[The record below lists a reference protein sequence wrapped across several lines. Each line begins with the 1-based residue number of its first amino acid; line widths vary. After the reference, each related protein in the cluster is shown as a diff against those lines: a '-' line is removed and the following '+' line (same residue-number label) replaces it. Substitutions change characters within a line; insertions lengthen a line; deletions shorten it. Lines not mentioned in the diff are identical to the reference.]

1 MKHIEKNKF
10 SIYDKRSEMIYVTVY
25 IYQFLNRF
33 KGERMIIGAGKIN
46 LKLHDV
52 DSLKGKRK
60 IIKSMITR
68 IKNQFNIS
76 IAETDYNDSHLFA
89 QIGFSI
95 TGNNARVVNSK
106 LDKVFN
112 MADDMGL
119 AQITDTQ
126 MEIIH
131 L

>member
-1 MKHIEKNKF
+1 MVVGTGKIKF
-10 SIYDKRSEMIYVTVY
+10 KLYGISSLKDKRRIV
-25 IYQFLNRF
+25 
-33 KGERMIIGAGKIN
+33 KAIIN
-46 LKLHDV
+46 
-52 DSLKGKRK
+52 
-60 IIKSMITR
+60 R

-76 IAETDYNDSHLFA
+76 IAETDYNDSHLWA

-95 TGNNARVVNSK
+95 VGNDSRVVNSK

-112 MADDMGL
+112 LAEDMGL

-131 L
+131 V

>member
-1 MKHIEKNKF
+1 M
-10 SIYDKRSEMIYVTVY
+10 VVGT
-25 IYQFLNRF
+25 
-33 KGERMIIGAGKIN
+33 GKIKF
-46 LKLHDV
+46 KLYGV
-52 DSLKGKRK
+52 SSLKEKRRIVK
-60 IIKSMITR
+60 SIINR
-68 IKNQFNIS
+68 IKNKFNIS
-76 IAETDYNDSHLFA
+76 IAETDYNDSHLWA

-95 TGNNARVVNSK
+95 IGNNSRIVNSK

-126 MEIIH
+126 MEIIY